1 MVKFIIGI
9 HSMEKVNKSYSLVLR
24 TYKLKRIPFTMK
36 FHPTQQNSF
45 LVGSNN
51 KKILQFDTNTGTK
64 QFEYSQH
71 SGTINT
77 IDFI

>member
-1 MVKFIIGI
+1 
-9 HSMEKVNKSYSLVLR
+9 MEKVNKSYSLVLR